1 MTSRLAALPQGN
13 RSHPQLRASIERSW
27 PRGRLHRWA
36 TAGEVMRGS
45 VVRGRARG
53 SYRLQKSTGGAWP
66 FTPEGEE
73 LSDHDEMGL
82 ALPRESVG
90 EVKERRKPD
99 RRWQNRETGG
109 GFPQTSRVA
118 QASRFGN
125 TCRGKALRIGKV
137 VPFDEG
143 AAEAVLVPRKCP
155 GSSTPEGY
163 GARQGASEVG
173 RQPRAWPKKPRRGGT
188 ARGGA
193 RIHQAERRG
202 EPCTDRPKLEACRQ
216 ARAQP
221 GSDCRK
227 AVWRRTEEPDPSA
240 RGRRGS
246 ILRSV
251 QRKLRARKSNGLR
264 VLVSTVG
271 CRGRR
276 EASSPRHRG
285 EPRGKPRLHGV
296 ARCGDGSRRDALTR
310 IGRKGC
316 EDFRANV
323 TGNAEGFA
331 RSQDR
336 DRTDGRHPGL
346 MGGVAFNRVASSG
359 VLATWGASTP
369 DERREP
375 ERRTRERRSR
385 GSTHGATEGV
395 RGCDVR

>member
-155 GSSTPEGY
+155 GSNHSGRLRGATGSVRGRTSASRMAEKATPRWHRQRRCPDSPSRKARRTVYGSAEAGGVPSSTRPAGVGLPQGGLASHGRTRPLRKGEKGKHPAVSAAQAARPEVERST
-163 GARQGASEVG
+163 GARVDSRLQRSERGIFSAPSRGAA
-173 RQPRAWPKKPRRGGT
+173 RQTK
-188 ARGGA
+188 
-193 RIHQAERRG
+193 
-202 EPCTDRPKLEACRQ
+202 
-216 ARAQP
+216 
-221 GSDCRK
+221 
-227 AVWRRTEEPDPSA
+227 
-240 RGRRGS
+240 
-246 ILRSV
+246 
-251 QRKLRARKSNGLR
+251 
-264 VLVSTVG
+264 
-271 CRGRR
+271 
-276 EASSPRHRG
+276 
-285 EPRGKPRLHGV
+285 V
-296 ARCGDGSRRDALTR
+296 AR
-310 IGRKGC
+310 
-316 EDFRANV
+316 
-323 TGNAEGFA
+323 
-331 RSQDR
+331 
-336 DRTDGRHPGL
+336 
-346 MGGVAFNRVASSG
+346 SS
-359 VLATWGASTP
+359 TM
-369 DERREP
+369 R
-375 ERRTRERRSR
+375 
-385 GSTHGATEGV
+385 
-395 RGCDVR
+395 